1 MQRKRTNIVCTIGPA
16 SSSPEMLHA
25 LIESGMNIARISF
38 SHGSHADHA
47 QTIAHLKAVSKQLG
61 VRIPILQD
69 LSGPKM
75 RIGKFSDEPI
85 ELSPNAKFT
94 LTTRKIIGDPTAVS
108 ISYPELVT
116 DVKPGNRI
124 LLADGEIELCVIST
138 TSTDIA
144 CEVIAGG
151 LLRSNKGISVPDIS
165 LQTPIPTP
173 KDIEDLRFG
182 IDHGVDWIAQSFI
195 RSAADLQNLRSI
207 LQQHDSDIPI
217 IAKLERREAL
227 DDLDKIFH

>member
-1 MQRKRTNIVCTIGPA
+1 
-16 SSSPEMLHA
+16 
-25 LIESGMNIARISF
+25 MNVARISF

-47 QTIAHLKAVSKQLG
+47 QTIAHLKTVSKHLG

-85 ELSPNAKFT
+85 KLSPKARFT
-94 LTTRKIIGDPTAVS
+94 LTTREVIGDCDTVS
-108 ISYPELVT
+108 INYPELVA
-116 DVKPGNRI
+116 DVKPGNHI

-138 TSTDIA
+138 TSTDIV

-151 LLRSNKGISVPDIS
+151 PLRSSKGISVPGIS

-195 RSAADLQNLRSI
+195 RSAVDLQNLRSI

-217 IAKLERREAL
+217 IANWKNVR
-227 DDLDKIFH
+227 HWMT